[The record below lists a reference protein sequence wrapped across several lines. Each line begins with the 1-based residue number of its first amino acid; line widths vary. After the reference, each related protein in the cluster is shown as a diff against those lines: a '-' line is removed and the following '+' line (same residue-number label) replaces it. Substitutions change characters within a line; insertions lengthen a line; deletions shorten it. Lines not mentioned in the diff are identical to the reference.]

1 MALRI
6 KSHWHDDSTER
17 SLEEI
22 AGAVAFIAWKI
33 ALNKAVTLHGENFVY
48 ESDQQRMGVIAEYLC
63 FQLQLVDR
71 ITYETLDEEGRRT
84 LITRLAL
91 RLAAYLQD
99 NGEEL
104 FGPGNYRQEFIEHL
118 NQRSTDY
125 AELGY
130 TTEQGPSYAFLRH
143 LGYEIQGIMGRQ
155 QENRWVIDQVM
166 DRDGPE
172 VARQLKRAVLDL
184 FE

>member
-6 KSHWHDDSTER
+6 KSHWHADGAER
-17 SLEEI
+17 SLEDI
-22 AGAVAFIAWKI
+22 AGAIAFISWKI
-33 ALNKAVTLHGENFVY
+33 ALDKAINLHGENFVY
-48 ESDQQRMGVIAEYLC
+48 ESDRQRIAVIAEYLL
-63 FQLQLVDR
+63 FQVQLVDR
-71 ITYETLDEEGRRT
+71 ITFEMLDEEGRRT

-104 FGPGNYRQEFIEHL
+104 FGPGNYRQEFVERL
-118 NQRSTDY
+118 NQRSAEY

-130 TTEQGPSYAFLRH
+130 TEDGPSYPFLRH
-143 LGYEIQGIMGRQ
+143 LGYEIQGIMGRND
-155 QENRWVIDQVM
+155 ENRWVIDQVM
-166 DRDGPE
+166 DRDGPD
-172 VARQLKRAVLDL
+172 VARQLRRAVLDL

>member
-6 KSHWHDDSTER
+6 KSRWHNDSAER

-22 AGAVAFIAWKI
+22 AGAIAFIAWKI
-33 ALNKAVTLHGENFVY
+33 ALNKAINLHGENFVY
-48 ESDQQRMGVIAEYLC
+48 QSDQQRVAVIAEYLC
-63 FQLQLVDR
+63 FQVQLVDR
-71 ITYETLDEEGRRT
+71 ITYEMLDEEGRRT

-99 NGEEL
+99 NGEDL
-104 FGPGNYRQEFIEHL
+104 FGPGDYRQDFIERL
-118 NQRSTDY
+118 NQRSADY

-130 TTEQGPSYAFLRH
+130 TQDGLSYPFLRH
-143 LGYEIQGIMGRQ
+143 LGYEIQGIMGREE
-155 QENRWVIDQVM
+155 ENRWVIDQVM

-172 VARQLKRAVLDL
+172 VAGQLKRAVLDL

>member
-6 KSHWHDDSTER
+6 KSRWHDDGQER

-22 AGAVAFIAWKI
+22 AGAIAFISWKI
-33 ALNKAVTLHGENFVY
+33 ALDKAINLHGENFVY
-48 ESDQQRMGVIAEYLC
+48 ESDEQRIDVISEYLC
-63 FQLQLVDR
+63 FQVQLVDR
-71 ITYETLDEEGRRT
+71 ITYDMLDAEGRQT

-91 RLAAYLQD
+91 RLAAYMQD
-99 NGEEL
+99 NGQDL
-104 FGPGNYRQEFIEHL
+104 FGPGEYHQAFIERL
-118 NQRSTDY
+118 NQRSAEY

-130 TTEQGPSYAFLRH
+130 TEDGPSYPFLRH
-143 LGYEIQGIMGRQ
+143 LGYEIQGIMGRTD
-155 QENRWVIDQVM
+155 ENRWVIDQVM

>member
-6 KSHWHDDSTER
+6 KSHWHDDDAER

-22 AGAVAFIAWKI
+22 AGAIAFIAWKI
-33 ALNKAVTLHGENFVY
+33 ALNKAINLHGEDFVY
-48 ESDQQRMGVIAEYLC
+48 ESDQQRLGVIAEYLC
-63 FQLQLVDR
+63 FQVQLVDR
-71 ITYETLDEEGRRT
+71 ITFEMLDEEGRAK

-104 FGPGNYRQEFIEHL
+104 FGCGDYREEFIERL
-118 NQRSTDY
+118 NRRSADY
-125 AELGY
+125 AELSY
-130 TTEQGPSYAFLRH
+130 AEDGPSYAFLRH
-143 LGYEIQGIMGRQ
+143 LGHEVQGIMGRD
-155 QENRWVIDQVM
+155 EKNRWVIDQVM